1 MSNLSFKDQTG
12 VLLWPELVG
21 GVLVKRYK
29 RFLADVRLDDGKLVT
44 AHCPNTGSMQGC
56 SEPGRPVYLS
66 RHDTLKRKL
75 KYTIERK
82 SCRIFR
88 LKI

>member
-1 MSNLSFKDQTG
+1 MAGTCR
-12 VLLWPELVG
+12 

-29 RFLADVRLDDGKLVT
+29 RFLADVRLADGKLVT

-56 SEPGRPVYLS
+56 SEAGRRVYLP
-66 RHDTLKRKL
+66 RHGAPQRKL